1 MAGKTWKHFSAG
13 ALAAA
18 AAFLLPGSSW
28 AGEGHSHSQA
38 ADQSFNQRGQLSQNP
53 SIQDDQ
59 IILDDQGL
67 QSDQS
72 IQSGQLNQ
80 GNQQFSQSGQ
90 GQWDRKSEPGRQSDV
105 SRMTGEEDYL
115 QKYTKLRSQ
124 QRLQELGQQQQWVE
138 RPKYAEPGIYEYPTA
153 QENLDVG
160 VGGAGGFDETK
171 NWKRIGDA
179 DNQLRGQG
187 NMNDIA
193 NWRMR
198 ANSWDSITR
207 TNMPAVNLGIPDG
220 GGDGVNSGQ
229 ARLYPGVHAPT
240 TGTSGQTSGTS
251 SGAGGPDGASGGG
264 ASGAGGAGG
273 GGGGGGS
280 R

>member
-1 MAGKTWKHFSAG
+1 MAGKSWLKHFSAG

-38 ADQSFNQRGQLSQNP
+38 ADQSFNQSGQVT
-53 SIQDDQ
+53 
-59 IILDDQGL
+59 QG
-67 QSDQS
+67 QS
-72 IQSGQLNQ
+72 IQGDQGIQSDPSILSDDQSFQNGQLNQ
-80 GNQQFSQSGQ
+80 GNQQLSQGGQ

-105 SRMTGEEDYL
+105 SRMTGEQDYL
-115 QKYTKLRSQ
+115 QKYTTLRSQ
-124 QRLQELGQQQQWVE
+124 QRLQELGQQQQWVQ

-198 ANSWDSITR
+198 SNSWDSITR
-207 TNMPAVNLGIPDG
+207 TNMPAVNLGVPDG
-220 GGDGVNSGQ
+220 GGDGVNAGQ
-229 ARLYPGVHAPT
+229 ARLYPGVHAPS
-240 TGTSGQTSGTS
+240 TGSMQTSGTS
-251 SGAGGPDGASGGG
+251 NGAGGPDGASGGG

-273 GGGGGGS
+273 GGGGGS